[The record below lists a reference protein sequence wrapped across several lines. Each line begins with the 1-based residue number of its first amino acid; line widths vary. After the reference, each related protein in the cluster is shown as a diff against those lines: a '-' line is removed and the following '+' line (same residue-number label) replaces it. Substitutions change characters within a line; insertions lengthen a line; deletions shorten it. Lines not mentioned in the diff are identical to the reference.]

1 MSGSN
6 QPEHMLLF
14 AFSLDPESKFCTICD
29 IILETAV
36 LHPSFFKTSSSKNEV
51 KHEGKLRFD
60 LFFVKY

>member
-1 MSGSN
+1 
-6 QPEHMLLF
+6 MLLF